1 MKRILL
7 GGLAGSSL
15 LLFGWA
21 ASGQTIPQQS
31 ISQQNMPQRIQN
43 PFYSQDEYQNTHSM
57 FDKIRNDLYR
67 AQTNAYP
74 NFLGDSPRFDIVH
87 NQLRTLEN
95 NWDKG
100 VYDSR
105 ELDNTISAVQMVL
118 NNNRL
123 MGHDRDVLSADLSRL
138 LEFRTEY
145 YG

>member
-7 GGLAGSSL
+7 RGLAGSGL
-15 LLFGWA
+15 LLFSLA
-21 ASGQTIPQQS
+21 ASAETIPQQ
-31 ISQQNMPQRIQN
+31 IQN

-74 NFLGDSPRFDIVH
+74 SFLGDSPRFDIAH
-87 NQLRTLEN
+87 SQLRTLES

-100 VYDSR
+100 VYDSH
-105 ELDNTISAVQMVL
+105 ELENTISAVQMVL
-118 NNNRL
+118 NDNRL

>member
-7 GGLAGSSL
+7 RGLAGSVL
-15 LLFGWA
+15 LLFSLA
-21 ASGQTIPQQS
+21 AGAQTIPEQT
-31 ISQQNMPQRIQN
+31 RN

-57 FDKIRNDLYR
+57 FDNIRNDLYR

-74 NFLGDSPRFDIVH
+74 SFLGDTPRFDIAH
-87 NQLRTLEN
+87 NQLRTLES

-100 VYDSR
+100 VYDSH

-118 NNNRL
+118 NDNRL
-123 MGHDRDVLSADLSRL
+123 MGHDGDVLSADLSRL

>member
-1 MKRILL
+1 MKRVLL
-7 GGLAGSSL
+7 RGLAGSGL
-15 LLFGWA
+15 LLFSLA
-21 ASGQTIPQQS
+21 ASAQTIPQQTNP
-31 ISQQNMPQRIQN
+31 QQIQN

-67 AQTNAYP
+67 AQTDAYP
-74 NFLGDSPRFDIVH
+74 NYLGDGARFDIVH
-87 NQLRTLEN
+87 NQLRTLEG

-100 VYDSR
+100 VYDSH

-118 NNNRL
+118 NDNRL
-123 MGHDRDVLSADLSRL
+123 TGHDRDVLSADLSRL

>member
-7 GGLAGSSL
+7 SGLVGSGL
-15 LLFGWA
+15 LLASLA
-21 ASGQTIPQQS
+21 ASAQTIPQQT
-31 ISQQNMPQRIQN
+31 QN

-67 AQTNAYP
+67 AQTEAYP
-74 NFLGDSPRFDIVH
+74 NYLGDSPRFDIAH
-87 NQLRTLEN
+87 NQLRTLESS
-95 NWDKG
+95 WDKG
-100 VYDSR
+100 VYDSQ

-118 NNNRL
+118 NDNRL

-138 LEFRTEY
+138 LEFRAEY

>member
-7 GGLAGSSL
+7 RGLAGSGL
-15 LLFGWA
+15 LLFSLA
-21 ASGQTIPQQS
+21 ASAETIPQQK
-31 ISQQNMPQRIQN
+31 QN

-74 NFLGDSPRFDIVH
+74 SFLGDSPRFDIAH
-87 NQLRTLEN
+87 SQLRTLES

-100 VYDSR
+100 VYDSH
-105 ELDNTISAVQMVL
+105 ELENTISAVQMVL
-118 NNNRL
+118 NDNRL

-138 LEFRTEY
+138 LEFRAEY